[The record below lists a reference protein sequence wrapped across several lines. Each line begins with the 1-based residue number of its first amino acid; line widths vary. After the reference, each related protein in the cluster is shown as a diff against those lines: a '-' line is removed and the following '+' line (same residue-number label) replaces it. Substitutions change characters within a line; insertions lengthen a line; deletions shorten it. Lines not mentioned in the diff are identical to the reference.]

1 MFVSELQGIF
11 EIKSDSMNILLI
23 RDPCTYAITKY
34 TWKGLF
40 TCREEGPTTRKI
52 LEGGST

>member
-11 EIKSDSMNILLI
+11 EIKSDYMNILLI
-23 RDPCTYAITKY
+23 RDAYVITKY
-34 TWKGLF
+34 TWNKGLF
-40 TCREEGPTTRKI
+40 TYKEEDPTTRKI

>member
-23 RDPCTYAITKY
+23 RDTCTYAITKY
-34 TWKGLF
+34 T
-40 TCREEGPTTRKI
+40 
-52 LEGGST
+52 

>member
-23 RDPCTYAITKY
+23 RDAYAITN
-34 TWKGLF
+34 
-40 TCREEGPTTRKI
+40 
-52 LEGGST
+52 